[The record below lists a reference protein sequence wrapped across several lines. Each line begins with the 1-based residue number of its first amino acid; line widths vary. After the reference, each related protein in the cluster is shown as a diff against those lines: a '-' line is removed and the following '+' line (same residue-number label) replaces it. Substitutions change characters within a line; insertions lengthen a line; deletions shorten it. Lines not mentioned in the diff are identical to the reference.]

1 MSALSKPCCPSP
13 TTSTLLSFGRFSFS
27 FLELLLRLFSSSA
40 PPRRSSTL
48 FFFFSSFSFS
58 FFLPSSLVLA
68 VPRSFAWTR
77 KLLWDGHWPTRL
89 RATADNNKNAKT
101 SNDKG
106 LVHHFFNQPHT
117 KNALLKSEAP
127 FCVHVYSDK
136 FCASPIVLQ
145 VVIVRTFAAG
155 LSSTSKSIELG
166 RKKIFCQKHFMLL
179 TKDEFS
185 VSILQ
190 LVFYQTDAAGSLLAS
205 RLIEPEE
212 AMLRLPGLQTWHSF
226 LFFVCWWFYNR
237 NHCKKCKNCL
247 RQVTGKSSLNVC
259 QVCPVS
265 QSFPSVP
272 SVLCFPSFPSVPS
285 VPSVP
290 FVPFVQSFRPILAV
304 PSVLFFPSALFV
316 LSVMFF
322 LFFLCWSC
330 LS

>member
-1 MSALSKPCCPSP
+1 MTKALF
-13 TTSTLLSFGRFSFS
+13 TTFLTSRIPKMRFSKVKHLFVCMYIQTS
-27 FLELLLRLFSSSA
+27 SVPVPLFCKLWLWGHLQLDCLRPVNRL
-40 PPRRSSTL
+40 
-48 FFFFSSFSFS
+48 
-58 FFLPSSLVLA
+58 SLGGKKN
-68 VPRSFAWTR
+68 FR
-77 KLLWDGHWPTRL
+77 K
-89 RATADNNKNAKT
+89 
-101 SNDKG
+101 
-106 LVHHFFNQPHT
+106 
-117 KNALLKSEAP
+117 
-127 FCVHVYSDK
+127 
-136 FCASPIVLQ
+136 
-145 VVIVRTFAAG
+145 
-155 LSSTSKSIELG
+155 
-166 RKKIFCQKHFMLL
+166 KHFMLL

-190 LVFYQTDAAGSLLAS
+190 IVFYQIDAAGSLLAS

-237 NHCKKCKNCL
+237 THCKKCKNCL

-290 FVPFVQSFRPILAV
+290 FVQSFRPILAV